1 MDADK
6 MRTPGSLIKYDETI
20 IRLIVSKDCFVH
32 VYASGV
38 AAFCDIK
45 NIPDLIFQDYLWMK
59 IK

>member
-20 IRLIVSKDCFVH
+20 IRLIVSEDCFVH
-32 VYASGV
+32 VYASDV
-38 AAFCDIK
+38 ATFYDIK
-45 NIPDLIFQDYLWMK
+45 NIPDLIFQDYLWIK

>member
-20 IRLIVSKDCFVH
+20 IRLIVSEDCFVH
-32 VYASGV
+32 VYASDV
-38 AAFCDIK
+38 PAFCDIK
-45 NIPDLIFQDYLWMK
+45 NIPDLIFQDYLWIK